1 MSATAPK
8 PPMTF
13 DLDGV
18 VCRPPLGVNVGI
30 SRNLHLPP
38 LPPAVATRAVHRG
51 RGLRGA
57 LRLLLHALRYLG
69 RAPMPDARAGLLA
82 IREFREPLLVTARS
96 AVILPMIE
104 AWLRRYDLRDCFGA
118 VYANDTALRA
128 AQFKLH
134 RVRALGAAEHVDDDG
149 ATAYYLACHGLPRV
163 YLRDWPR
170 NRALPYPPTV
180 QVVGSLIEI
189 ADHLAR
195 EDCQRA
201 PTNRDGQDIQD

>member
-1 MSATAPK
+1 
-8 PPMTF
+8 MTF

-18 VCRPPLGVNVGI
+18 ICRPPFGINVGI

-38 LPPAVATRAVHRG
+38 LPATVPPRPAHHRH
-51 RGLRGA
+51 GLRGR
-57 LRLLLHALRYLG
+57 LRLLLHSLRYLG
-69 RAPMPDARAGLLA
+69 RGPMPDARAGLLA

-96 AVILPMIE
+96 AVILPLIE
-104 AWLRRYDLRDCFGA
+104 AWLRRFDLLDCFAA

-149 ATAYYLACHGLPRV
+149 ATAYYLARHGLPRV
-163 YLRDWPR
+163 YLRDWPL

-201 PTNRDGQDIQD
+201 QTIRDGQGIQD